1 MKITTKDPRVKKA
14 LPKRIFTNDELS
26 EIMNF
31 LTANSMKDDQMPV
44 LEKLRGTEWF
54 PILQDDK
61 NKKVAVTEI
70 LEYIASMLAP
80 VVGVAI
86 TLQRYDTVDAL
97 RENSDLIKSEI
108 LPKLKEIYTH
118 FDPHFKKLIEF
129 IKSLYEALELSLD
142 SLDSEIGNLSSNVT
156 TIVSNLSDQI
166 NSFWSTITETLSKIS
181 TSLTDI
187 QTDLNNNT
195 IVDTLEQYIS
205 SEIESQTTTIENYI
219 SDEISALETLINN
232 FSYDAS
238 EDINTITEKEIDS
251 YFSGS

>member
-31 LTANSMKDDQMPV
+31 LTANSVKDDQMPV

-54 PILQDDK
+54 PLLQDDK
-61 NKKVAVTEI
+61 NKKAAVTEI
-70 LEYIASMLAP
+70 LEYISSVLAP

-86 TLQRYDTVDAL
+86 ALQRYDTVDAL
-97 RENSDLIKSEI
+97 RENSDLIKAEI

-156 TIVSNLSDQI
+156 TIVSNLSSQI
-166 NSFWSTITETLSKIS
+166 SSFQSTITDTLSEIS
-181 TSLTDI
+181 STLTAI
-187 QTDLNNNT
+187 QTELDNNT
-195 IVDTLEQYIS
+195 IVDTLKQYISSAIETQTTTIETYIS
-205 SEIESQTTTIENYI
+205 SEISI
-219 SDEISALETLINN
+219 LETLISN
-232 FSYDAS
+232 FSYDVS
-238 EDINTITEKEIDS
+238 EDIETITEDEINS